1 MLTVF
6 GDFLVD
12 GQDLALR
19 LIYHLYIG
27 GHFFCTGTDGYMLA
41 FLYNIHELVVAVTL
55 DCGFKGAYFTAQTAA
70 FDIGDDLIPRS
81 LPVRCR
87 FLPWAVPELQ
97 CLHSLFFPPYLLLY
111 LLTGSFQ
118 SRIVSSERAFNAS
131 QFSAAHLS

>member
-70 FDIGDDLIPRS
+70 FDIGDDLIHDPY
-81 LPVRCR
+81 PVSYTHLDVYKRQAMAWDIR
-87 FLPWAVPELQ
+87 WN
-97 CLHSLFFPPYLLLY
+97 
-111 LLTGSFQ
+111 LTKT
-118 SRIVSSERAFNAS
+118 
-131 QFSAAHLS
+131 

>member
-55 DCGFKGAYFTAQTAA
+55 DLWFQRGLLQSA
-70 FDIGDDLIPRS
+70 DRS
-81 LPVRCR
+81 
-87 FLPWAVPELQ
+87 F
-97 CLHSLFFPPYLLLY
+97 
-111 LLTGSFQ
+111 
-118 SRIVSSERAFNAS
+118 
-131 QFSAAHLS
+131 

>member
-70 FDIGDDLIPRS
+70 FDIGDDLIHDPYQFGVVFCLGQYLNCNACTHYFSLRS
-81 LPVRCR
+81 C
-87 FLPWAVPELQ
+87 
-97 CLHSLFFPPYLLLY
+97 CY
-111 LLTGSFQ
+111 
-118 SRIVSSERAFNAS
+118 ID
-131 QFSAAHLS
+131 